1 MARYDRGVAQRYASR
16 KRKKRVAPARPLA
29 GVGEPIDAVADVEE
43 LDSDDDVVAPV
54 TMAPMRPRVRI
65 ARTPIIEQRGVSNRR
80 SFADYAAEYR
90 YVVGDLRRVLVVAGG
105 LLLFLILLSFVLG

>member
-29 GVGEPIDAVADVEE
+29 AVGEPIDAATSVED
-43 LDSDDDVVAPV
+43 LDSDEDVADPV
-54 TMAPMRPRVRI
+54 LRVPMRPAVRI
-65 ARTPIIEQRGVSNRR
+65 ARAPVVEQRRPPTRR
-80 SFADYAAEYR
+80 AFSDYASEYR

>member
-29 GVGEPIDAVADVEE
+29 GVGEPIDATNVEDVDPDGDVAV
-43 LDSDDDVVAPV
+43 SVASVPL
-54 TMAPMRPRVRI
+54 RPAVRI
-65 ARTPIIEQRGVSNRR
+65 ARAPVIEQRRPATRR
-80 SFADYAAEYR
+80 AFSDYASEYR

-105 LLLFLILLSFVLG
+105 LLLLLILLSFVLG